1 MRTERLLCLR
11 NQSDLALGGK
21 NYELVDEKLVH
32 ARPLFSDIFRGSP
45 FFRCVRFLLALE
57 KGLAII

>member
-32 ARPLFSDIFRGSP
+32 ARPLFSDIFRGPP
-45 FFRCVRFLLALE
+45 FFRFLLALE